1 MSYFNYGNF
10 YFLMFVVSV
19 FLTVSAIVVIARK
32 KDDGVIFAFGAIFCG
47 IICAVGFY
55 VLGTK
60 NANNIVINT
69 VKNYANEQKMITS
82 LSEARELKILN
93 NKDENLFTKLTGSKL
108 NFIFETNKMTIEY
121 EDMPLKS
128 LNCESFLSKF
138 ENIEE
143 SKKEYISINN
153 IKINEILGSDSKKS
167 YICSQDKIIVSTELK
182 KN

>member
-32 KDDGVIFAFGAIFCG
+32 KDDGVIFAFGTIFCG

-128 LNCESFLSKF
+128 LNCESFLSGF

>member
-32 KDDGVIFAFGAIFCG
+32 KDEGVIFAFGTIFCG

-60 NANNIVINT
+60 NANNIVVNT
-69 VKNYANEQKMITS
+69 IKNYAHEQKIITS

-93 NKDENLFTKLTGSKL
+93 SKDENLFTKLTGSKL
-108 NFIFETNKMTIEY
+108 NFIFDTNKMIIEY
-121 EDMPLKS
+121 EHMPLKS

-138 ENIEE
+138 EKIEE
-143 SKKEYISINN
+143 SKKEYIAINN
-153 IKINEILGSDSKKS
+153 IKINQILGSDSKKS
-167 YICSQDKIIVSTELK
+167 YICSQDKIIVSAELK
-182 KN
+182 TN